1 MSAARRTRAQKMAV
15 LKDRCEKMD
24 DLEET
29 CAKTLRKTDALTA
42 EMKGTLLTLA
52 TVRAQL
58 SEQVRFGLLL
68 TPPPSSS
75 LLGHSPFAPRQQE
88 ESNAALRDK
97 ERRSR
102 VRSGCAI
109 RAARRARSDHGWT
122 DHRAHQD
129 RGRERESG
137 HRRSITAHAPNA
149 GPPITGQS
157 GGAGARG
164 A

>member
-1 MSAARRTRAQKMAV
+1 MAV

-68 TPPPSSS
+68 HSSS
-75 LLGHSPFAPRQQE
+75 LLLTPRPFA
-88 ESNAALRDK
+88 
-97 ERRSR
+97 
-102 VRSGCAI
+102 I
-109 RAARRARSDHGWT
+109 RP
-122 DHRAHQD
+122 
-129 RGRERESG
+129 
-137 HRRSITAHAPNA
+137 TA
-149 GPPITGQS
+149 TG
-157 GGAGARG
+157 GE
-164 A
+164 